1 MVAIIRNAP
10 PGHENQRKNGVLM
23 PPASKLSRIRNI
35 GIIAHIDAGKTT
47 VSERILYYTGKSYK
61 IGEVHDGEAVMDW
74 MPQEQERGITI
85 TSAVTT
91 CNWGNSEI
99 HIIDTPG
106 HVDFTI
112 EVERSLRI
120 LDGVVVVFCAV
131 GGVEPQSETV
141 WHQADKY
148 SVPKIAFINKMD
160 RVGAD
165 FFRVIEMMKE
175 RFTSVPLP
183 VQIPWGQ
190 EEKFLGVVDLITKKI
205 ITWDESSKGANYE
218 FSEIPGDLMPEV
230 EAQREKMLEAVA
242 EVDDA
247 IAEKYLGGEE
257 ISAKELLQAIRE
269 ATLSVKLVP
278 VMCGTALKNKGIQPL
293 LDAVVNFLPSPED
306 VPPVRGLNPV
316 TKEELTRKSSPKE
329 PLAALAFKVMQ
340 DEGRKLTYL
349 RIYSGQMKAGEEL
362 YNASKNKKEKVSRL
376 LKMHA
381 NKRERLDQAGAGD
394 IVAVM
399 GLKET
404 TTGDTICDEAHPI
417 LLESMEFYEPVI
429 SQAIE
434 AKTPADQEK
443 LSLALVKLMEEDP
456 TLRVKYDE
464 ETAQTVISG
473 MGELHLDI
481 IIDRLSREFHS
492 QVNVGKPR
500 VVYRETI
507 RRRVDIEGHFEREL
521 GDKKHFGHVRLILEP
536 KDRGTGVE
544 MEWKIDTVLFPAEY
558 LKAIEEGVM
567 EALQSGAVAGYPVV
581 DIRVKVA
588 EVILK
593 EGESSTIGCKVAAT
607 SALRDGCMKA
617 APVLLEP
624 IMMVNVITPAE
635 FMGDVIGDINA
646 RKGEIQEISPKGAMS
661 EIRAKVPLKALFGYS
676 TDLRSATQGR
686 AIFTMQFFAYDQA

>member
-1 MVAIIRNAP
+1 MLKPNNI
-10 PGHENQRKNGVLM
+10 GSMKNGMVM
-23 PPASKLSRIRNI
+23 PPKSKLSRIRNI

-91 CNWGNSEI
+91 CEWKNHEI

-112 EVERSLRI
+112 EVERSLRV
-120 LDGVVVVFCAV
+120 LDGVVVVFDAV

-148 SVPKIAFINKMD
+148 GVPKIAFVNKMD

-175 RFTSVPLP
+175 RFSSIPLP
-183 VQIPWGQ
+183 IQIPLGQ
-190 EEKFLGVVDLITKKI
+190 EDKFLGVVDLIQRKA
-205 ITWDESSKGANYE
+205 ITWEEGSKGANYQYD
-218 FSEIPGDLMPEV
+218 EISGDMEPEV
-230 EAQREKMLEAVA
+230 EAQRERMIEIIA
-242 EVDDA
+242 EVDDD

-257 ISAKELLQAIRE
+257 ISEGDLLRAVRE
-269 ATLSVKLVP
+269 AALAAKLVP
-278 VMCGTALKNKGIQPL
+278 VMCGSALKNKGVQPL

-306 VPPVRGLNPV
+306 VPPIRGLHPA
-316 TKEELTRKSSPKE
+316 TKEELSRNSSDKE
-329 PLAALAFKVMQ
+329 PLSALAFKVMQ

-349 RIYSGQMKAGEEL
+349 RIYSGQIKAGEEL

-381 NKRERLDQAGAGD
+381 NKRERLEQAGAGD

-404 TTGDTICDEAHPI
+404 ATGDTICDERQPI

-443 LSLALVKLMEEDP
+443 LSQALVKLIEEDP

-507 RRRVDIEGHFEREL
+507 GRKVESEGHFEREL
-521 GDKKHFGHVRLILEP
+521 GDKKHFGHVRLTLEP
-536 KDRGTGVE
+536 KERGAGVE
-544 MEWKIDTVLFPAEY
+544 IIWKIKAEDFPSEY
-558 LKAIEEGVM
+558 LKAIEEGIS
-567 EALQSGAVAGYPVV
+567 EAIPSGAVAGYPVV
-581 DIRVKVA
+581 DIRVSIA
-588 EVILK
+588 EILLRD
-593 EGESSTIGCKVAAT
+593 GESSPIGYKIAAT
-607 SALRDGCMKA
+607 SAFRDGCAKA
-617 APVLLEP
+617 DPILLQP

-646 RKGEIQEISPKGAMS
+646 RKGEIQAISPKGTVS
-661 EIRAKVPLKALFGYS
+661 EIRARVPLKALFGYS

-686 AIFTMQFFAYDQA
+686 AIFTMQFFAYDQG